1 MNMKKIAFVLA
12 VAASLLFVSAEAM
25 PDKKK
30 GNEKER
36 IDCCCEEC
44 LCRDCRCETDCSDC
58 RGCRKHDDCRAC
70 WRDYDRDAYCC
81 EYHRDCDKRDN
92 RYADRDRRHHRRGG
106 GCCGRC
112 Y

>member
-36 IDCCCEEC
+36 VPVPG
-44 LCRDCRCETDCSDC
+44 LPV
-58 RGCRKHDDCRAC
+58 
-70 WRDYDRDAYCC
+70 
-81 EYHRDCDKRDN
+81 
-92 RYADRDRRHHRRGG
+92 
-106 GCCGRC
+106 
-112 Y
+112 